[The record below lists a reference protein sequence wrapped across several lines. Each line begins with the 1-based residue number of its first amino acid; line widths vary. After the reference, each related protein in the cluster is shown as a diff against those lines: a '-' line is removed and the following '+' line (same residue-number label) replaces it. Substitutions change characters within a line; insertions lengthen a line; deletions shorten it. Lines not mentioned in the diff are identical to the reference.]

1 MREIMIDCAEISTS
15 RSLHNAFAEALS
27 FPEWYGKNLD
37 ALHDVLSEESEPI
50 HILLSGMPNSEE
62 MMAYFPKL
70 ECVLSDCAQEN
81 DRICFERV

>member
-1 MREIMIDCAEISTS
+1 MKTIKLNVANIQTVKA
-15 RSLHNAFAEALS
+15 LHIYLAYMLDLPAY
-27 FPEWYGKNLD
+27 YGRNLD

-62 MMAYFPKL
+62 MMAYLPKL

-81 DRICFERV
+81 DKICFERV

>member
-1 MREIMIDCAEISTS
+1 MKTIRLDIEHIHTVRA
-15 RSLHNAFAEALS
+15 LHIYLAYMLDLPAY
-27 FPEWYGKNLD
+27 YGSNLD

-62 MMAYFPKL
+62 MMAYLPKL

-81 DRICFERV
+81 DKICFERV

>member
-37 ALHDVLSEESEPI
+37 ALHDCLTGISEET
-50 HILLSGMPNSEE
+50 HLTVANLSNLGRFSVGFRRVLRDSEE
-62 MMAYFPKL
+62 
-70 ECVLSDCAQEN
+70 EN
-81 DRICFERV
+81 ANLKVSLI